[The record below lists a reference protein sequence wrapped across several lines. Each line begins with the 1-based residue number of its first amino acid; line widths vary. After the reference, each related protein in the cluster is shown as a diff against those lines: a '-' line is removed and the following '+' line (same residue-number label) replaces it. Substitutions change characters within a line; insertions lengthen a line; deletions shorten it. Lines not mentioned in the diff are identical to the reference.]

1 MPLPES
7 EIHTRLKRIRLL
19 LLDVDGV
26 LTDGNVTYLDDG
38 QETKSFNVKDG
49 LGLRL
54 LMDAGIG
61 VGIVTGRRAP
71 ALIHR
76 CNNLGI
82 ELVFDG
88 IQDKTTALK
97 QVVDQVGVK
106 PEHIAFIGDDL
117 PDLPIMTR
125 VGLSVAVG
133 NAVELVQNNS
143 HMQTTAHGG
152 AGAVRELCEAILDAQ
167 GMWQNIVESY
177 LA

>member
-1 MPLPES
+1 MPLTES

-88 IQDKTTALK
+88 IQDKAAALN
-97 QVVDQVGVK
+97 QVVAQVGVK
-106 PEHIAFIGDDL
+106 PEHIAFVGDDL
-117 PDLPIMTR
+117 PDLPLMTR

-133 NAVELVQNNS
+133 NAVGVVLDNA
-143 HMQTTAHGG
+143 HMRTTAHGG

-167 GMWQNIVESY
+167 GMWPDIVESY